1 MSHVRLARNLI
12 VFYLD
17 LNKYRDIDMWAPC
30 RCRVDTFVQYNH
42 NSLLAGSVDCD
53 KSNITFFPMKII
65 CAGFPKTGTKSMA
78 AALRELG
85 YSVNDFPE
93 HLHGG
98 LFFCQ
103 SNLVVK
109 KLKMI

>member
-1 MSHVRLARNLI
+1 MSHVRLERNLI
-12 VFYLD
+12 AFYLD
-17 LNKYRDIDMWAPC
+17 SNKYRDNDMWAPC
-30 RCRVDTFVQYNH
+30 RCTVDTFVQYNH

-98 LFFCQ
+98 LFFVNPTC
-103 SNLVVK
+103 L
-109 KLKMI
+109 